1 VNVDSSLA
9 AAVLII
15 HLLFI
20 AWVIFGAALTRG
32 HRSLTW
38 IHIAS
43 LIYVVVIEAG
53 PWPCPLTGLEDYF
66 RQQVGTPAYHE
77 PFLVHYLE
85 ILVYPEVSELLL
97 FWCAVGVGLIN
108 LAIYAARARSRSR
121 NRAFRPV

>member
-43 LIYVVVIEAG
+43 LIYV
-53 PWPCPLTGLEDYF
+53 
-66 RQQVGTPAYHE
+66 
-77 PFLVHYLE
+77 FLVHYLE